1 VLDSPKV
8 GNKGHLNDQLSE
20 KKKKKDALY
29 RKRKATGKVVLHEK
43 REMSGMHNSR
53 NHTHTHQTELRQK
66 DPPGKT
72 PLGNSRSDIVCILLA
87 NDFKH
92 TYCTVMGQYHT
103 RCPIVL

>member
-43 REMSGMHNSR
+43 RQMSGMHNSI
-53 NHTHTHQTELRQK
+53 NHTHTPNRTQTGGSSWQ
-66 DPPGKT
+66 DT
-72 PLGNSRSDIVCILLA
+72 
-87 NDFKH
+87 
-92 TYCTVMGQYHT
+92 T
-103 RCPIVL
+103 RK